1 MFLLSGNLQWLT
13 RHCHSLSINKQQLP
27 AVHVSEYAVVSPF
40 CELFKLL
47 DLFSM

>member
-13 RHCHSLSINKQQLP
+13 RHCHSLSINKQLP
-27 AVHVSEYAVVSPF
+27 AINVSEYADVSPF